1 MTQRFDIS
9 DIPISKRWSFIFAE
23 RGYLEV
29 DGNAVVLRQGRDN
42 LTHLPIG
49 ASACLMLEPGV
60 VVTHEAV
67 KACAEEQTLMI
78 WVGEQG
84 VRCYSAGLPGGAC
97 GERILEQAAL
107 RLDAAKRRQVAH
119 ALYRRMFKEEPP
131 QNRSID
137 QLRGTEGTRV
147 KKAYKE
153 LSKKYAVPWNGRN
166 YDIADFDAS
175 DDINKAI
182 SVANVTLYSL
192 AEAVILTLGYSP
204 AIGFVHSGHPRSFAF
219 DIADTIKV
227 ETTIDLAFRVIKE
240 SPEDVEGSVRR
251 KCRDLFKEQ
260 RIAGKFASIIE
271 EVLT

>member
-29 DGNAVVLRQGRDN
+29 DGNAVVLRQGKDN

-49 ASACLMLEPGV
+49 ASACLM
-60 VVTHEAV
+60 
-67 KACAEEQTLMI
+67 
-78 WVGEQG
+78 
-84 VRCYSAGLPGGAC
+84 
-97 GERILEQAAL
+97 
-107 RLDAAKRRQVAH
+107 
-119 ALYRRMFKEEPP
+119 
-131 QNRSID
+131 
-137 QLRGTEGTRV
+137 
-147 KKAYKE
+147 
-153 LSKKYAVPWNGRN
+153 
-166 YDIADFDAS
+166 

-204 AIGFVHSGHPRSFAF
+204 AIGFVHSGHARSFAF

-260 RIAGKFASIIE
+260 RIAGK
-271 EVLT
+271 